1 MATTTLIEGINFPV
15 RSVLIG
21 DRGYRSGDDF
31 VTTLDA
37 PKLLDA
43 VGRAGRASRE
53 TEGWV
58 VLSLNEPF
66 SPQAFDP
73 LTADDEELTATSR
86 LSTEDALETLAAFEE
101 LVHRG
106 QDAIMQTADG
116 AAADFIGHVWFVA
129 DALSELDRVA
139 ADSVRL
145 SVESTLAWQQLD
157 DETRER

>member
-1 MATTTLIEGINFPV
+1 VATTTLIEGIAFPV

-73 LTADDEELTATSR
+73 LTADDEELTATSGP
-86 LSTEDALETLAAFEE
+86 TP
-101 LVHRG
+101 
-106 QDAIMQTADG
+106 G
-116 AAADFIGHVWFVA
+116 ARSMGG
-129 DALSELDRVA
+129 RP
-139 ADSVRL
+139 
-145 SVESTLAWQQLD
+145 
-157 DETRER
+157 TRCG